1 MAGGRSGCW
10 RLGRKGMSEEGA
22 PLPTQPA
29 LPSREAGGGAPCVA
43 LHDTPPSQDDLCQ
56 SLAFTPYPPPGLPL
70 PPKGHQAC
78 GGESPL
84 RASVGCVLMESPI
97 MTMCYSELLP
107 RQMRPFETL
116 NAEKQFKTT
125 MITTLICNSK

>member
-1 MAGGRSGCW
+1 
-10 RLGRKGMSEEGA
+10 MSEEGA